1 VIEINKILF
10 LYEIINLNQIKME
23 LNQSNPRNSGL
34 KAAVV
39 VLALLLMGSLAYVY
53 KLNQDK
59 SEVDSSLSKTMT
71 EKEKFQSE
79 LEAKIAEYDTAIAD
93 NTALKGELEEEQA
106 KIVELL
112 EKIKKS
118 NGSVAE
124 LSKYKNEYVKLKRE
138 MDNLIAENNVLKENN
153 TKLTKNLDSTVVVLT
168 NARTANDT
176 LVAKNE
182 NLTKTVEKAQ
192 KLSVLNLTT
201 LAVKQRSSG
210 KQIDTDKATRAD
222 VLKIS
227 FTIAENQVAKTGDRT
242 YFVQVIDSKNNV
254 LGDKKTEAFGTTY
267 LPYSFQKTVKYENKT
282 VQVQEDLPV
291 KSISAGTYFVNVF
304 DKNGDIVS
312 KNSFQLR

>member
-1 VIEINKILF
+1 
-10 LYEIINLNQIKME
+10 ME

-153 TKLTKNLDSTVVVLT
+153 TKLTKNLDSTIVVLSNT
-168 NARTANDT
+168 KTANDT
-176 LVAKNE
+176 LTAKNE

-254 LGDKKTEAFGTTY
+254 LGDKKTETFGTTY

-304 DKNGDIVS
+304 DKNGVLVS

>member
-1 VIEINKILF
+1 
-10 LYEIINLNQIKME
+10 ME

-34 KAAVV
+34 KAAIV

-59 SEVDSSLSKTMT
+59 NEVDSTLSKTLT
-71 EKEKFQSE
+71 EKEKFQVE
-79 LEAKIAEYDTAIAD
+79 LETKIAEYETAIAD

-118 NGSVAE
+118 DGSIAV

-153 TKLTKNLDSTVVVLT
+153 TKLTKNLDSTNVVLS
-168 NARTANDT
+168 NAKSANDT

-182 NLTKTVEKAQ
+182 NLSKTVEKAQ

-201 LAVKQRSSG
+201 LAVKQRNSG
-210 KQIDTDKATRAD
+210 KQIDTDKASRAD

-254 LGDKKTEAFGTTY
+254 LGDKKTETFGSTY
-267 LPYSFQKTVKYENKT
+267 LPYSFQKTIKYENKT

-291 KSISAGTYFVNVF
+291 KSITAGSYFVNVF
-304 DKNGDIVS
+304 DKNGELVS

>member
-1 VIEINKILF
+1 
-10 LYEIINLNQIKME
+10 
-23 LNQSNPRNSGL
+23 
-34 KAAVV
+34 
-39 VLALLLMGSLAYVY
+39 MGSLAYVY

-138 MDNLIAENNVLKENN
+138 MDNLIAENNSLKETNSG
-153 TKLTKNLDSTVVVLT
+153 LTKNLDSTTVLLS
-168 NARTANDT
+168 NAKTANDT
-176 LVAKNE
+176 LAAKND
-182 NLTKTVEKAQ
+182 NLSKTVEKGQ
-192 KLSVLNLTT
+192 KLSILNLTT
-201 LAVKQRSSG
+201 LAVKQKNSG
-210 KQIDTDKATRAD
+210 KQIDTDKASRAD
-222 VLKIS
+222 VLKIA
-227 FTIAENQVAKTGDRT
+227 FTIAENQIAKTGERT

-254 LGDKKTEAFGTTY
+254 LGDKKTETFGTTY
-267 LPYSFQKTVKYENKT
+267 LPYSFQKTIKYENKT
-282 VQVQEDLPV
+282 VEVKEDLPV
-291 KSISAGTYFVNVF
+291 KSITAGSYFVNVF
-304 DKNGDIVS
+304 DKNGEIVS

>member
-1 VIEINKILF
+1 
-10 LYEIINLNQIKME
+10 ME

-34 KAAVV
+34 KAAIV

-59 SEVDSSLSKTMT
+59 SDVDSSLSKTMT

-138 MDNLIAENNVLKENN
+138 MDNLIAEIKCILK
-153 TKLTKNLDSTVVVLT
+153 TSPIHK
-168 NARTANDT
+168 
-176 LVAKNE
+176 
-182 NLTKTVEKAQ
+182 
-192 KLSVLNLTT
+192 
-201 LAVKQRSSG
+201 
-210 KQIDTDKATRAD
+210 
-222 VLKIS
+222 
-227 FTIAENQVAKTGDRT
+227 
-242 YFVQVIDSKNNV
+242 
-254 LGDKKTEAFGTTY
+254 
-267 LPYSFQKTVKYENKT
+267 
-282 VQVQEDLPV
+282 
-291 KSISAGTYFVNVF
+291 
-304 DKNGDIVS
+304 
-312 KNSFQLR
+312 